1 MLHTIDGFR
10 RIGEENAFAVL
21 ARAGELAAK
30 GKDIINLGIGQP
42 DFRTP
47 DHIVEAAIK
56 ALRDGEHGYTPATG
70 IPKLREAVAADI
82 LRRTGVEVSP
92 GRVII
97 VPGGKITM
105 FAAIEMFGEPGAD
118 ILYPDPGFPI
128 YRSMIEFTGA
138 RPVPIPIREANG
150 FAFSA
155 EETLS
160 LITPETRLIILN
172 SPANPTGGVTPK
184 AEIDARVREVAQ
196 VVQISELLDR
206 KPRAL
211 SGGQRQR
218 VALGR
223 AIIRRPSVFLMD
235 EPLSNLDA
243 KLRLHTRGELK
254 RFQRELATTTIYVT
268 HDQAEAMTLADRV
281 AIMSGGLLQQVGPPK
296 DVYARPGNAFVA
308 GFLGSPPMN
317 LLTTTISSRD
327 GEPVLLV
334 GEQAIPARGSLADRL
349 QRVINSE
356 GKVQFGL
363 RPEDVLLGQ
372 GSASATSGE
381 VFVVEDLGNERLIT
395 LDPGGQFMVARA
407 PADFPAEMGQKL
419 SFSFDPG
426 RAHLFDIVTGLRV
439 D

>member
-1 MLHTIDGFR
+1 MMTSRTRGDGHSAPVSFEKVTKRFGNVLAVDALDLEVPNGEMLVLLGPSGCGKTTSLRMLAGLESISDGTI
-10 RIGEENAFAVL
+10 RIGETVVNNLPPRARDIAMVFQSYALYAHLSVYENL
-21 ARAGELAAK
+21 AY
-30 GKDIINLGIGQP
+30 P
-42 DFRTP
+42 
-47 DHIVEAAIK
+47 
-56 ALRDGEHGYTPATG
+56 LRVR
-70 IPKLREAVAADI
+70 KLSK
-82 LRRTGVEVSP
+82 T
-92 GRVII
+92 
-97 VPGGKITM
+97 
-105 FAAIEMFGEPGAD
+105 
-118 ILYPDPGFPI
+118 
-128 YRSMIEFTGA
+128 
-138 RPVPIPIREANG
+138 
-150 FAFSA
+150 
-155 EETLS
+155 
-160 LITPETRLIILN
+160 
-172 SPANPTGGVTPK
+172 
-184 AEIDARVREVAQ
+184 EIDARVREVAQ

-281 AIMSGGLLQQVGPPK
+281 AIMNGGLLQQVGPPK
-296 DVYARPGNAFVA
+296 EVYARPSNAFVA
-308 GFLGSPPMN
+308 SFLGSPPMN
-317 LLTTTISSRD
+317 LLTTVISTRA

-334 GEQAIPARGSLADRL
+334 GDHAIPARGSLANRL

-363 RPEDVLLGQ
+363 RPEDVHLGQ
-372 GSASATSGE
+372 EGDSAASGE

-395 LDPGGQFMVARA
+395 LDLGHQFLVARA
-407 PADFPAEMGQKL
+407 PADYPAEMGQSL
-419 SFSFDPG
+419 GFSFSPE
-426 RAHLFDIVTGLRV
+426 RAHLFDIVTGQRV